1 MSLQSTQSPKMNASS
16 SPIRRGFSLI
26 ELVVVILILGVIAA
40 IAAPRMFDTAD
51 DAANHS
57 TRQTLAVIRNA
68 IEIYRVRN
76 QAYPPIGSGTEF
88 QDALRPFLNAP
99 IPVPSCLSG
108 KTAGV
113 IADTSSGLD
122 AVADEDQS
130 AGWVYKASSGSFKLN
145 STDAEYSAW

>member
-1 MSLQSTQSPKMNASS
+1 MFRQSPKLSMVTGSS
-16 SPIRRGFSLI
+16 SSIRRGFSLI

-68 IEIYRVRN
+68 IEIYRVKN

-88 QDALRPFLNAP
+88 QDALRTYLNAP
-99 IPVPSCLSG
+99 LPVPSCLTG
-108 KTAGV
+108 KTAAV
-113 IADTSSGLD
+113 LADTSTGLD
-122 AVADEDQS
+122 ATPDNDSA
-130 AGWVYKASSGSFKLN
+130 AGWVYKQSSGSFRLN
-145 STDAEYSAW
+145 TTETAYSAW